1 MKVIL
6 DANVLISY
14 LLAPDDTR
22 TVVQA
27 VEVCFS
33 EHITLFV
40 PPELIDE
47 LKTTL
52 RNSAYLSSHI
62 AQIELDNLLDA
73 LTLAGIVV
81 SPLTRPSAGQMAY
94 SRDIDDDYLVAHAL
108 LHAVDIIVSGD
119 KDLLDLAVVQQVR
132 ILSPAQ
138 FLAHIADIR

>member
-27 VEVCFS
+27 VEACFS
-33 EHITLFV
+33 ERITLFV

-47 LKTTL
+47 LKTTI
-52 RNSAYLSSHI
+52 RNSAYLSSRI

-73 LTLAGIVV
+73 LTLAAIVL
-81 SPLTRPSAGQMAY
+81 SPLTLPSAEQMAY
-94 SRDIDDDYLVAHAL
+94 SRDINDDYLIAQAM
-108 LHAVDIIVSGD
+108 LHDVDIIVSGD
-119 KDLLDLAVVQQVR
+119 KDLLDLIAVQSVQ

-138 FLAHIADIR
+138 FWAHIADIP

>member
-52 RNSAYLSSHI
+52 RDVRLPEQPHCT
-62 AQIELDNLLDA
+62 DR
-73 LTLAGIVV
+73 V
-81 SPLTRPSAGQMAY
+81 GQ
-94 SRDIDDDYLVAHAL
+94 ST
-108 LHAVDIIVSGD
+108 
-119 KDLLDLAVVQQVR
+119 
-132 ILSPAQ
+132 
-138 FLAHIADIR
+138 